1 MSETDAPRLTW
12 QGSIHEGIPVATEK
26 LDACID
32 FYTKVLDLKLL
43 PRPKALD
50 DLGPGAWLGD
60 DRDNVQFHL
69 IANDVALKPAEDA
82 NVEPAGRHT
91 AWRIG
96 DVDAF
101 RGRMRALGIRF
112 RGDLEPARRAPALR
126 HRSAGPYL
134 GVPGSARL
142 PVNRRDPAHP

>member
-1 MSETDAPRLTW
+1 MSETRTDAPQLSW
-12 QGSIHEGIPVATEK
+12 LGSIHEGIPVQTEN

-60 DRDNVQFHL
+60 ENDNVQFHL

-82 NVEPAGRHT
+82 NIEPAGRHT

-96 DVDAF
+96 DVEAF
-101 RGRMRALGIRF
+101 RGRMRALGIHF
-112 RGDLEPARRAPALR
+112 EEISNLLGEPQLFVTDPQG
-126 HRSAGPYL
+126 HTWEFQGP
-134 GVPGSARL
+134 PGSR
-142 PVNRRDPAHP
+142 